1 MDLDP
6 ATRQRSTAPG
16 RERIR
21 VGVCGGLMV
30 GVGWWWTSWRLLF
43 LETPTWLLLAM
54 PTLASNNPT
63 GSASDGAHNRVS
75 GPCGFARS
83 AKGPAMV
90 QKHCDRIPT
99 PSQPMGPARVQR
111 PFDRIEC
118 SIHFHIRSRVA
129 AGRMLPRRGG
139 AANSSY
145 STTQD
150 VVFKV
155 DDTEVFTLSKTLFQ
169 GVPASCRR

>member
-1 MDLDP
+1 MLRAGQGKVP
-6 ATRQRSTAPG
+6 LGGGGPS
-16 RERIR
+16 
-21 VGVCGGLMV
+21 GGLF
-30 GVGWWWTSWRLLF
+30 F
-43 LETPTWLLLAM
+43 LKRQPWLLLAM
-54 PTLASNNPT
+54 STLASNNPT

-155 DDTEVFTLSKTLFQ
+155 DDTEVFTLSMTLFQ